1 MNNLQKATVAQAYYE
16 SLRALSLVQGWDKY
30 VVTDGHNCMF
40 VRSDYDPQEG
50 ESIFFLTTRNRKT
63 SCELYKFK

>member
-1 MNNLQKATVAQAYYE
+1 MNQLKLSAVAQAYYE

-40 VRSDYDPQEG
+40 VNSDYEPQEG
-50 ESIFFLTTRNRKT
+50 ESVFFLTTRNRKT
-63 SCELYKFK
+63 SCKLYKFN